1 VANNTEMPE
10 KKTSTATPE
19 APNTPETPNAEAE
32 KPNFLDGKLH
42 LVVLG
47 IVIISEFIRQRKF
60 TIGPGV
66 VLLLPMLYALV
77 LGVLTTP
84 RFLKITDEK
93 QVKTSSP
100 LITISVMLL
109 VAKLGTVVGPSL
121 KQIASAGLPLILQEF
136 GMLFC
141 PLLALPVAVALGMG
155 REAVGATY
163 SICREGAIA
172 ITGQVY
178 GLDSPEGR
186 GTLGTYIFGTLF
198 GAVYMGLFAGLIAS
212 LRWFHPWAVGMACGV
227 GSASMMSAS
236 AGAVAAALPEASADV
251 LAFAAASNLLTN
263 VDGVWSD
270 LFLALPLANFMYKF
284 WGRIF
289 GRKIDPPSVPK

>member
-1 VANNTEMPE
+1 VTGNTER
-10 KKTSTATPE
+10 
-19 APNTPETPNAEAE
+19 AE
-32 KPNFLDGKLH
+32 KPKFLDPKLH

-47 IVIISEFIRQRKF
+47 IVIISEFIRTQRF
-60 TIGPGV
+60 TVGPGV

-84 RFLKITDEK
+84 RFLKLTNDE
-93 QVKTSSP
+93 QVKASSP

-121 KQIASAGLPLILQEF
+121 KQIASAGLPLVLQEF

-141 PLLALPVAVALGMG
+141 PLLAMPVAVALGLG

-198 GAVYMGLFAGLIAS
+198 GAIYMGLFAGLIAS
-212 LRWFHPWAVGMACGV
+212 LGWFHPWAVGMACGV

-263 VDGVWSD
+263 VDSVWSD
-270 LFLALPLANFMYKF
+270 LFLALPLANFTYKF
-284 WGRIF
+284 WNKVF
-289 GRKIDPPSVPK
+289 GRKTETSSASK

>member
-1 VANNTEMPE
+1 MSN
-10 KKTSTATPE
+10 KK
-19 APNTPETPNAEAE
+19 APAP
-32 KPNFLDGKLH
+32 KVNFLDPKLH

-60 TIGPGV
+60 AVGPGT

-77 LGVLTTP
+77 IGVLTTP
-84 RFLKITDEK
+84 RFLKITTNEH
-93 QVKTSSP
+93 VKASSP
-100 LITISVMLL
+100 LITISVMMLC
-109 VAKLGTVVGPSL
+109 ARLGTVVGPAL
-121 KQIASAGLPLILQEF
+121 PQIASAGLPLVLQEF

-141 PLLALPVAVALGMG
+141 PLLAMPVAVALGLG

-178 GLDSPEGR
+178 GLDSDEGR

-198 GAVYMGLFAGLIAS
+198 GAVYMGIFAGLIAS
-212 LRWFHPWAVGMACGV
+212 MHIFDPRAVGMACGV

-236 AGAVAAALPEASADV
+236 AGAAAAVLPEASKDV

-270 LFLALPLANFMYKF
+270 LFLSLPLANFMFRF
-284 WGRIF
+284 WCKVF
-289 GRKIDPPSVPK
+289 GRKTIPGPTKPAAATK

>member
-1 VANNTEMPE
+1 MASN
-10 KKTSTATPE
+10 KDTAD
-19 APNTPETPNAEAE
+19 
-32 KPNFLDGKLH
+32 KPRFLDPKLH

-47 IVIISEFIRQRKF
+47 IVVISELIRQRRF

-84 RFLKITDEK
+84 RFLKITNEE

-121 KQIASAGLPLILQEF
+121 KQIASAGLPLVLQEF

-141 PLLALPVAVALGMG
+141 PLLAMPVAVALGLG

-198 GAVYMGLFAGLIAS
+198 GAIYMGLFAGLIAS
-212 LRWFHPWAVGMACGV
+212 LGWFHPWAVGMACGV

-251 LAFAAASNLLTN
+251 LAFAAASNLLTS
-263 VDGVWSD
+263 VDSVWSD
-270 LFLALPLANFMYKF
+270 LFLALPLANFTYRF
-284 WGRIF
+284 WCKVF
-289 GRKIDPPSVPK
+289 GKKAYPPSTPK